1 MEKIVDGLGK
11 LVEGINSV
19 EAALESNRVNEIIF
33 LSRKNK
39 SNRLDSLIDIAEKK
53 KLKIHEVKNK
63 QDWAYDNRHSVA
75 ALCSP
80 LLTYKESDIK
90 NFKGSNFIVC
100 DHIQDTNNLGAIV
113 RSAAAFGFNV
123 LAIPSKRSVKLSEK
137 VFSISSGGLEKVN
150 ILIYNSIFSLIKK
163 FNSLDIWTIGLDMR
177 GDTKMNDVNF
187 NEQNVA
193 IFLGSEESGISQE
206 VKNKLDLISEIKMLN
221 NTESLNVS
229 VAAAIAMHQIFIK
242 K

>member
-1 MEKIVDGLGK
+1 MEQIVDGLGK

-19 EAALESNRVNEIIF
+19 EAALLSNRANEIIF

-39 SNRLDSLIDIAEKK
+39 SQRLNDLIQTAQRK
-53 KLKIHEVKNK
+53 KLKIREVNNK
-63 QDWAYDNRHSVA
+63 KEWKYNDRHSIV
-75 ALCSP
+75 ALCKP
-80 LLTYKESDIK
+80 LKIYKESDMLQ
-90 NFKGSNFIVC
+90 FKDSNFIIC

-113 RSAAAFGFNV
+113 RSAAAFGFDI

-137 VFSISSGGLEKVN
+137 VFSISSGGLEVVN
-150 ILIYNSIFSLIKK
+150 ILMYNSIFSLIKK
-163 FNSLDIWTIGLDMR
+163 LNSLDIWTIGLDMR
-177 GDTKMNDVNF
+177 GNTRISDINF

-193 IFLGSEESGISQE
+193 LFLGSEEKGMSQE
-206 VKNKLDLISEIKMLN
+206 VKNKLDVISKIEMLD

>member
-163 FNSLDIWTIGLDMR
+163 FNSLDIWTIGLDMS

>member
-39 SNRLDSLIDIAEKK
+39 LNRLDSLIDIAEKK

-63 QDWAYDNRHSVA
+63 QDWGYDKRHSIV

-90 NFKGSNFIVC
+90 KFKGSNFIVC
-100 DHIQDTNNLGAIV
+100 DHIQDTNNLGAII

>member
-1 MEKIVDGLGK
+1 MEQIMDGLGK

-19 EAALESNRVNEIIF
+19 EAALETNRVNEIII
-33 LSRKNK
+33 LRTKNK
-39 SNRLDSLIDIAEKK
+39 SNRFDSLIDIAQKK
-53 KLKIHEVKNK
+53 KIKIIEVMNK
-63 QDWAYDNRHSVA
+63 RDWEYNDRHKVVA
-75 ALCSP
+75 ICSP
-80 LLTYKESDIK
+80 LQTYKESDIK
-90 NFKGSNFIVC
+90 KFKSSNFIVC

-137 VFSISSGGLEKVN
+137 IFSISAGGLERVN

-163 FNSLDIWTIGLDMR
+163 LNDLDIWTIGLDMS
-177 GDTKMNDVNF
+177 GETIIKDINF

-193 IFLGSEESGISQE
+193 IFLGSEEKGISKE
-206 VKNKLDLISEIKMLN
+206 VKNKLDLISQIQMLN

-229 VAAAIAMHQIFIK
+229 VAAAIAMHEIFIK

>member
-19 EAALESNRVNEIIF
+19 EAALESNRVNEIIY

-39 SNRLDSLIDIAEKK
+39 SNRLDSLINKAQNK
-53 KLKIHEVKNK
+53 KLKIQEVKNK
-63 QDWAYDNRHSVA
+63 RDWEYNTRHSIV
-75 ALCSP
+75 ALCNP
-80 LLTYKESDIK
+80 LLTYRESDITK
-90 NFKGSNFIVC
+90 FKGSNFIVC

-113 RSAAAFGFNV
+113 RSAAAFSFNV

-163 FNSLDIWTIGLDMR
+163 FNSLDIWTIGLDMS
-177 GDTKMNDVNF
+177 GDTKMSDVNF

-193 IFLGSEESGISQE
+193 IFLGSEEKGISRE
-206 VKNKLDLISEIKMLN
+206 VKNKLDVISHIKMLN

>member
-1 MEKIVDGLGK
+1 MEQIVDGLGK

-19 EAALESNRVNEIIF
+19 EAALESGRVNEIIF

-39 SNRLDSLIDIAEKK
+39 SNRMDSLIDIAQKK
-53 KLKIHEVKNK
+53 KLKIREINNK
-63 QDWAYDNRHSVA
+63 HDWQYNSRHSIV

-80 LLTYKESDIK
+80 IQTYRESEVTK
-90 NFKGSNFIVC
+90 FKDSNFVVC

-113 RSAAAFGFNV
+113 RSAAAFDFNV

-193 IFLGSEESGISQE
+193 IFLGSEEKGISRE

-229 VAAAIAMHQIFIK
+229 IAAAIAMHQIFIK